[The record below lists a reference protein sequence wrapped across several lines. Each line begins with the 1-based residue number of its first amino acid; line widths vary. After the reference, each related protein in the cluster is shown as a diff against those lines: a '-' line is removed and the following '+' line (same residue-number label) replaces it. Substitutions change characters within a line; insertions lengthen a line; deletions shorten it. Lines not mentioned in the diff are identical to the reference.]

1 VAISLQDWRHALD
14 AHLPGQLPRPWQ
26 LSFCGRWRT
35 ANPGSGNILCKS
47 HSGSV
52 LYSCCL
58 VSLLRQLQSPC
69 IAVSNSSDIRRS
81 GR

>member
-1 VAISLQDWRHALD
+1 MAISLQDWRHALD

-52 LYSCCL
+52 LHSCCG
-58 VSLLRQLQSPC
+58 
-69 IAVSNSSDIRRS
+69 IRRLLS
-81 GR
+81 GVSSEAIAKPLHCCVQ